1 MKGFSACIEML
12 FAPETDDLV
21 QRIHL
26 ARDAGFS
33 QVEFWRWSNKDLDE
47 VERALDETGVR
58 LAGIVAE
65 PFAELTRQDD
75 HDRFLAGLEQSRD
88 VAIRLGAP
96 ILICQSGPLLAGLD
110 RPRQHEALTIAMAR
124 SAEMLKGSGVRLGLE
139 PLNDRVDHP
148 GYYLTST
155 QEGLDIVAAV
165 NRPEIGITYDLYH
178 SMVMGEDPEAVI
190 AGRLDRVVHLHIADH
205 PGRNQPGSG
214 TLPLRQKLDWIR
226 AQGYSGAVGLEF
238 KPTGTTAEALE
249 QMQASL
255 GIEPAGPL
263 PQ

>member
-1 MKGFSACIEML
+1 ML
-12 FAPETDDLV
+12 FVRESADV
-21 QRIHL
+21 AQRIHL
-26 ARDAGFS
+26 ARAAGMAG
-33 QVEFWRWSNKDLDE
+33 VEFWRWSDKDLDTIE
-47 VERALDETGVR
+47 DALGATGLPL
-58 LAGIVAE
+58 LAIVAE

-214 TLPLRQKLDWIR
+214 TLP
-226 AQGYSGAVGLEF
+226 
-238 KPTGTTAEALE
+238 
-249 QMQASL
+249 
-255 GIEPAGPL
+255 
-263 PQ
+263 